1 MIYSF
6 LISVLAVYVAAWLLP
21 GVHLNG
27 FWSSV
32 GLTIVLSLLN
42 VLVKPL
48 LVLFTI
54 PVTLLTLGLF
64 LLVIDAIIVLLASKL
79 LSGFS
84 IDNFWWAIL
93 YSIILSMV
101 SSIFNSIF

>member
-32 GLTIVLSLLN
+32 GLTLVLALLN
-42 VLVKPL
+42 LLKPI

-54 PVTLLTLGLF
+54 PVTILTLGLF
-64 LLVIDAIIVLLASKL
+64 LLVIDALIVMLASRL

-84 IDNFWWAIL
+84 VDSFWWAIL
-93 YSIILSMV
+93 YSVILSLV

>member
-6 LISVLAVYVAAWLLP
+6 LISVLAVYVTAWILP

-32 GLTIVLSLLN
+32 GLTLVLALLN
-42 VLVKPL
+42 TLVKPI
-48 LVLFTI
+48 LVLLTI
-54 PVTLLTLGLF
+54 PVTILTLGLF
-64 LLVIDAIIVLLASKL
+64 LLVIDALIVMLASRL

-84 IDNFWWAIL
+84 VDNFWWAIL
-93 YSIILSMV
+93 YSVILSLV

>member
-6 LISVLAVYVAAWLLP
+6 LISVLAVYVTAWILP

-32 GLTIVLSLLN
+32 GLTLVLALLN
-42 VLVKPL
+42 TLVKPI

-54 PVTLLTLGLF
+54 PVTILTLGLF
-64 LLVIDAIIVLLASKL
+64 LLVIDALIVMLASRL

-84 IDNFWWAIL
+84 VDNFWWAIL
-93 YSIILSMV
+93 YSIILSIV

>member
-27 FWSSV
+27 FWSSA
-32 GLTIVLSLLN
+32 GLTVVLSLLN
-42 VLVKPL
+42 VLVKPI

-54 PVTLLTLGLF
+54 PVTILTLGLF
-64 LLVIDAIIVLLASKL
+64 LLVIDALIVMLASRL

-84 IDNFWWAIL
+84 VDSFWWAIL
-93 YSIILSMV
+93 YSVILSLV
-101 SSIFNSIF
+101 SSVFNSIF

>member
-32 GLTIVLSLLN
+32 GLTLVLALLN
-42 VLVKPL
+42 TLVKPI

-54 PVTLLTLGLF
+54 PVTILTLGLF
-64 LLVIDAIIVLLASKL
+64 LLVIDALIVMLASRL
-79 LSGFS
+79 LPGFS
-84 IDNFWWAIL
+84 VDSFWWAIL
-93 YSIILSMV
+93 YSVILSLV

>member
-32 GLTIVLSLLN
+32 GLTLVLALLN
-42 VLVKPL
+42 TLVKPI

-54 PVTLLTLGLF
+54 PVTILTLGLF
-64 LLVIDAIIVLLASKL
+64 LLVIDALIVMLASKL

-84 IDNFWWAIL
+84 VDSFWWAIL
-93 YSIILSMV
+93 YSVILSLV

>member
-32 GLTIVLSLLN
+32 GLTLVLALLN
-42 VLVKPL
+42 TLVKPI

-54 PVTLLTLGLF
+54 PVTILTLGLF
-64 LLVIDAIIVLLASKL
+64 LLVIDALIVMLASRL

-84 IDNFWWAIL
+84 VDNFWWAIL
-93 YSIILSMV
+93 YSIILSVV
-101 SSIFNSIF
+101 SSIFNFIF

>member
-32 GLTIVLSLLN
+32 GLTLVLALLN
-42 VLVKPL
+42 LVKPI

-54 PVTLLTLGLF
+54 PVTILTLGLF
-64 LLVIDAIIVLLASKL
+64 LLVIDALIVMLASRL

-84 IDNFWWAIL
+84 VDSFWWAIL
-93 YSIILSMV
+93 YSIILSIV

>member
-6 LISVLAVYVAAWLLP
+6 LISLLSVYVTAWLLP

-32 GLTIVLSLLN
+32 GLTVVLSLLN

-48 LVLFTI
+48 LVLLTI
-54 PVTLLTLGLF
+54 PVTVFTLGLF

-79 LSGFS
+79 LAGFTVDS
-84 IDNFWWAIL
+84 FWWALL
-93 YSIILSMV
+93 YSVILSMV
-101 SSIFNSIF
+101 SSVFNNIF

>member
-32 GLTIVLSLLN
+32 GLTLVLALLN
-42 VLVKPL
+42 TLVKPI

-54 PVTLLTLGLF
+54 PVTILTLGLF
-64 LLVIDAIIVLLASKL
+64 LLVIDALIVMLASRL

-84 IDNFWWAIL
+84 VDNFWWAIL
-93 YSIILSMV
+93 YSVILSLV

>member
-6 LISVLAVYVAAWLLP
+6 LISVLAVYVTAWILP

-32 GLTIVLSLLN
+32 GLTLVLALLN
-42 VLVKPL
+42 TLVKPI

-54 PVTLLTLGLF
+54 PVTILTLGLF
-64 LLVIDAIIVLLASKL
+64 LLVIDALIVMLASRL

-84 IDNFWWAIL
+84 VDNFWWAIL
-93 YSIILSMV
+93 YSVILSLV

>member
-32 GLTIVLSLLN
+32 GLTLVLALLN
-42 VLVKPL
+42 TLVKPI

-54 PVTLLTLGLF
+54 PVTILTLGLF
-64 LLVIDAIIVLLASKL
+64 LLVIDALIVMLASRL

-84 IDNFWWAIL
+84 VDSFWWAIL
-93 YSIILSMV
+93 YSIILSVV
-101 SSIFNSIF
+101 SSIFNFIF

>member
-32 GLTIVLSLLN
+32 GLTLVLALLN
-42 VLVKPL
+42 LVKPI

-54 PVTLLTLGLF
+54 PVTILTLGLF

-84 IDNFWWAIL
+84 VDNFWWAIL
-93 YSIILSMV
+93 YSIILSIV

>member
-32 GLTIVLSLLN
+32 GLTLVLALLN
-42 VLVKPL
+42 TLVKPI

-54 PVTLLTLGLF
+54 PVTILTLGLF
-64 LLVIDAIIVLLASKL
+64 LLVIDALIVMLASRL

-84 IDNFWWAIL
+84 VDSFWWAIL
-93 YSIILSMV
+93 YSVILSLV